1 MTFMRLLAYLRS
13 GAIAG
18 ALSAVCFAF
27 IHAWFISDI
36 WFFAWVMVAAGALCG
51 LCLALGYAVVVVTP
65 TAGNWVRYNAHFV
78 VMLAILGF
86 LSVLF
91 FEPVTTIAALLRL
104 DGPPE
109 DLFQQALPLT
119 VAFTL
124 VTVIVLSLYYRRG
137 WRGFAALL
145 LATVVLV
152 ALLGLNVSVIGLVNI
167 PRSFLYLVFE
177 LAALVLALGLVY
189 MALFALLEWKTF
201 FRRGG
206 AQPATPAPPPA

>member
-1 MTFMRLLAYLRS
+1 MLVGRPNVGKSTLFNR
-13 GAIAG
+13 IAG
-18 ALSAVCFAF
+18 TRRA
-27 IHAWFISDI
+27 I
-36 WFFAWVMVAAGALCG
+36 VA
-51 LCLALGYAVVVVTP
+51 P

-78 VMLAILGF
+78 VMLAMLGF

-119 VAFTL
+119 AGVTL
-124 VTVIVLSLYYRRG
+124 AAVVVLSVYYRRG

-167 PRSFLYLVFE
+167 TICIRTSTSTSAKAPT
-177 LAALVLALGLVY
+177 
-189 MALFALLEWKTF
+189 TF
-201 FRRGG
+201 T
-206 AQPATPAPPPA
+206 QPLSSSRHTPAFSS